1 MSAAPDA
8 KLAKVAT
15 DTIRFLSVDAVEKA
29 RSGHPGLPMGAADV
43 AFVLWSRFLR
53 YDPSAPDWADR
64 DRFVLSAG
72 HGCMLLYSLLHLAG
86 YDLPIAELQA
96 FRQWGSRTPG
106 HPEFGHTIGV
116 EATTGPLGQGISNA
130 VGMALAG
137 KMAATR
143 FNDAEFQPVAHR
155 IFVLASDG
163 DMMEGISGEASSL
176 AGHLGLGNL
185 IVLYDDNGISLDGKT
200 AMSFSEDVPARYAA
214 YGWHVQRIDG
224 HDHEQIAKAIDA
236 AIADRAHPSFIACKT
251 HIGYGAPHKQD
262 SSEAH
267 GSPLGPDEAKAA
279 KQNLGW
285 PLEPTF
291 YVPDEVRDFF
301 RARAAEGAALRTG
314 WEQRFALWAQQNPV
328 KAAQWDA
335 IWTHEV
341 PDDLVG
347 QLLAAAPVTAA
358 ATREHGRTV
367 LQKAAELVPGLA
379 GGAADLASSTFTV
392 IKGAGDI
399 GPGSFDGRNIHFG
412 VREHAMGAIV
422 NGIAYHGAF
431 RPYGSTFLVFSD
443 YMRGSIRIAAL
454 SKLPVVFV
462 FTHDSI
468 FVGEDGPTH
477 EPIEQVA
484 SLRLIPNLHV
494 WRPADGVETALAWG
508 MALERRDGP
517 SALVLCRQKLPP
529 IERPGRIGERE
540 LRRGGYL
547 VAGDASPR
555 AVVAATGSELHLA
568 IGAREALATRGVK
581 LNVVSIPCV
590 ELFHAQETSYRD
602 SLFPDGVPV
611 VTIEAGRTDLWR
623 ALAGHSGL
631 TIGIDHYGASAPGA
645 VNAER
650 FGFTVEAVTA
660 KIDLWLAEAKGTS
673 T

>member
-1 MSAAPDA
+1 MSPAPDA
-8 KLAKVAT
+8 NLSQTAAN
-15 DTIRFLSVDAVEKA
+15 TIRFLAVDAVEKA
-29 RSGHPGLPMGAADV
+29 KSGHPGLPMGAADV

-53 YDPSAPDWADR
+53 YDPTAPDWADR

-72 HGCMLLYSLLHLAG
+72 HGCMLLYGLLHLAG
-86 YDLPIAELQA
+86 YDLPMAELQA
-96 FRQWGSRTPG
+96 FRQWGSKTPG
-106 HPEFGHTIGV
+106 HPEFGHTVGV
-116 EATTGPLGQGISNA
+116 EATTGPLGQGIANA

-137 KMAATR
+137 KMVATR

-155 IFVLASDG
+155 VFALASDG

-185 IVLYDDNGISLDGKT
+185 IVLYDDNGVSLDGKT
-200 AMSFSEDVPARYAA
+200 SLSFSEDVPARYAA
-214 YGWHVQRIDG
+214 YGWHVQTVDG
-224 HDHEQIAKAIDA
+224 HDHDKIAKAIDA
-236 AIADRAHPSFIACKT
+236 AIAERAHPSLIACKT

-267 GSPLGPDEAKAA
+267 GSPLGPDETKAA
-279 KQNLGW
+279 KENLGW
-285 PLEPTF
+285 PLAPTF
-291 YVPDEVRDFF
+291 HVPDEVRDFF

-314 WEQRFALWAQQNPV
+314 WEQRFAQWAHANPV

-335 IWTHEV
+335 VWTRSV
-341 PDDLVG
+341 PHDLVT
-347 QLLAAAPVTAA
+347 QLLAAAPVDAA
-358 ATREHGRTV
+358 ATREHGRAI
-367 LQKAAELVPGLA
+367 LQKAATLVPALA
-379 GGAADLASSTFTV
+379 GGAADLASSTFAV
-392 IKGAGDI
+392 IKGGGDV
-399 GPGSFDGRNIHFG
+399 GPGAFDGRNLHFG

-443 YMRGSIRIAAL
+443 YMRGAMRVAAL
-454 SKLPVVFV
+454 SKLPVIWI

-494 WRPADGVETALAWG
+494 WRPADGLETALAWG

-517 SALVLCRQKLPP
+517 SAIVLSRQKLPP
-529 IERPGRIGERE
+529 VERPLRIGERE

-547 VAGDASPR
+547 VAGDSAPD

-568 IGAREALATRGVK
+568 IGAREALAARGVK

-590 ELFHAQETSYRD
+590 EVLNAQDAKARLE
-602 SLFPDGVPV
+602 LFPEGVPV
-611 VTIEAGRTDLWR
+611 VTVEAGLTDPWR
-623 ALAGHSGL
+623 ALTGASGL
-631 TIGIDHYGASAPGA
+631 AIGIDHYGASAPGP
-645 VNAER
+645 VNAEK
-650 FGFTVEAVTA
+650 FGFTVPAVTA
-660 KIDLWLAEAKGTS
+660 KIEAWLAES
-673 T
+673 DR

>member
-1 MSAAPDA
+1 MSPAPDT
-8 KLAKVAT
+8 KLAKTAA
-15 DTIRFLSVDAVEKA
+15 DTVRFLSVDAVEKA
-29 RSGHPGLPMGAADV
+29 KSGHPGLPMGAADV

-53 YDPSAPDWADR
+53 YDPTAPDWADR

-86 YDLPIAELQA
+86 YDLPMAELAA
-96 FRQWGSRTPG
+96 FRQWGSKTPG
-106 HPEFGHTIGV
+106 HPEFGHTVGV

-137 KMAATR
+137 KMVATR
-143 FNDAEFQPVAHR
+143 FNDADFQPVAHR
-155 IFVLASDG
+155 VFVLASDG
-163 DMMEGISGEASSL
+163 DMMEGIAGEASSL

-185 IVLYDDNGISLDGKT
+185 VVLYDDNGISLDGKT
-200 AMSFSEDVPARYAA
+200 ALSFSEDVPARYAA
-214 YGWHVQRIDG
+214 YGWHVQSVDG
-224 HDHEQIAKAIDA
+224 HDHDRIAKAIEA
-236 AIADRAHPSFIACKT
+236 AIADRARPSLVSCKT

-262 SSEAH
+262 TSEAH
-267 GSPLGPDEAKAA
+267 GSPLGEDEAKAA
-279 KQNLGW
+279 KERLGW
-285 PLEPTF
+285 PLAPAF
-291 YVPDEVRDFF
+291 HVPDEVRDFF

-314 WEQRFALWAQQNPV
+314 WEQRFASWAQENPV

-335 IWTHEV
+335 IWTRAV
-341 PDDLVG
+341 PADLVAE
-347 QLLAAAPVTAA
+347 LLAGAPVGAG
-358 ATREHGRTV
+358 ATREHGRAI

-392 IKGAGDI
+392 IKGGGDVR
-399 GPGSFDGRNIHFG
+399 PGAFDGRNIHFG

-443 YMRGSIRIAAL
+443 YMRGAIRLAAL

-462 FTHDSI
+462 FTHDSV

-494 WRPADGVETALAWG
+494 WRPADGIETALAWG
-508 MALERRDGP
+508 MALERKDGP
-517 SALVLCRQKLPP
+517 SAIVMCRQKVPP

-547 VAGDASPR
+547 VAGDAAPH
-555 AVVAATGSELHLA
+555 AIVAATGSELHLA
-568 IGAREALATRGVK
+568 IGAREVLSPRGVK

-590 ELFHAQETSYRD
+590 EIFDAQEASYRAE
-602 SLFPDGVPV
+602 LFPGGVPV
-611 VTIEAGRTDLWR
+611 ATIEAGRTDPWR
-623 ALAGHSGL
+623 AVAGPSGL
-631 TIGIDHYGASAPGA
+631 TIGIDRYGASAPGA
-645 VNAER
+645 VNAEK
-650 FGFTVEAVTA
+650 FGFTVSAVTA
-660 KIDLWLAEAKGTS
+660 KIEAWLG
-673 T
+673 

>member
-1 MSAAPDA
+1 MARAPDA
-8 KLAKVAT
+8 KLAKTAA
-15 DTIRFLSVDAVEKA
+15 DTIRFLAVDAVEKA
-29 RSGHPGLPMGAADV
+29 KSGHPGLPMGAADV

-53 YDPSAPDWADR
+53 YDPTAPDWADR

-86 YDLPIAELQA
+86 YDLPMSELQS
-96 FRQWGSRTPG
+96 FRQWGSKTPG
-106 HPEFGHTIGV
+106 HPEFGHTVGV
-116 EATTGPLGQGISNA
+116 EATTGPLGQGIASA

-137 KMAATR
+137 KMTATR
-143 FNDAEFQPVAHR
+143 FNDADFQPVSHR
-155 IFVLASDG
+155 VFVLASDG
-163 DMMEGISGEASSL
+163 DMMEGVSSEASSL

-200 AMSFSEDVPARYAA
+200 ALSFSEDVPARYAA
-214 YGWHVQRIDG
+214 YGWHVQAVDG
-224 HDHEQIAKAIDA
+224 HDHEQIARAIEA
-236 AIADRAHPSFIACKT
+236 AIADRAQPSLIACKT

-262 SSEAH
+262 TSEAH

-279 KQNLGW
+279 KEHLGW
-285 PLEPTF
+285 PLEPAF
-291 YVPDEVRDFF
+291 LVPDEVRDFF

-314 WEQRFALWAQQNPV
+314 WEQRFAQWAQQNPV

-335 IWTHEV
+335 IWTRSV
-341 PDDLVG
+341 PEDLVA
-347 QLLAAAPVTAA
+347 QLLAAAPVTDA
-358 ATREHGRTV
+358 ATREHGRTI
-367 LQKAAELVPGLA
+367 LQKAAELVPGLC

-392 IKGAGDI
+392 IKGGGEV
-399 GPGSFDGRNIHFG
+399 GPGAFDGRNLRFG

-431 RPYGSTFLVFSD
+431 RPFGSTFLVFSD
-443 YMRGSIRIAAL
+443 YMRGAIRIAAL

-477 EPIEQVA
+477 EPNEQVA

-494 WRPADGVETALAWG
+494 WRPADGIETALAWG
-508 MALERRDGP
+508 MALERKDGP
-517 SALVLCRQKLPP
+517 SALVLGRQKVPA
-529 IERPGRIGERE
+529 IERPGRIGERD

-547 VAGDASPR
+547 VAGDATPH

-568 IGAREALATRGVK
+568 IGAREALGGRGVK

-590 ELFHAQETSYRD
+590 EILAAQDASYRRE
-602 SLFPDGVPV
+602 LFPRGVRV
-611 VTIEAGRTDLWR
+611 AAVEAGRSDPWR
-623 ALAGHSGL
+623 ALTGPNGL
-631 TIGIDHYGASAPGA
+631 TIGIDRYGASAPGS
-645 VNAER
+645 VNAEK

-660 KIDLWLAEAKGTS
+660 TIEAWLHGARGTED
-673 T
+673 